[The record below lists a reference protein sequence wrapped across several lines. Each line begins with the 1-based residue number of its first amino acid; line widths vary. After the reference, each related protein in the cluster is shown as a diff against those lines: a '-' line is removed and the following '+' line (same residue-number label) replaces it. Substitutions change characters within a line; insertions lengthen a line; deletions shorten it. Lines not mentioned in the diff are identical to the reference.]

1 MVENEIIFFS
11 LILELVQS
19 CSGTVLTRTV
29 LLVESDF
36 RLTKPWSFSIP
47 IFFWNGKSFFG
58 TESFPFQFFFGME
71 KLQSFERESPRTWT
85 KYADF
90 TSNFVSTYL
99 KNLLFLKKELRQ
111 SRVWTHD
118 DLGESNLHDALTEW
132 AIMTW
137 MKK

>member
-1 MVENEIIFFS
+1 M
-11 LILELVQS
+11 
-19 CSGTVLTRTV
+19 
-29 LLVESDF
+29 
-36 RLTKPWSFSIP
+36 
-47 IFFWNGKSFFG
+47 
-58 TESFPFQFFFGME
+58 ESFPFQFFLE
-71 KLQSFERESPRTWT
+71 RKSFKALWESPRTWT